1 MQQKIVSIRDSAADS
16 FMRPFTVPTVGM
28 AIRAF
33 TDEVNRVSPDNQMNV
48 HPSDFELFEIGEFD
62 EQTGMVCSIPPRS
75 ISRAIDV
82 KTS

>member
-1 MQQKIVSIRDSAADS
+1 MQYKIVSVRDSAADA
-16 FMRPFTVPTVGM
+16 FMRPFIVPTIGM

-33 TDEVNRVSPDNQMNV
+33 TDEVNRASADNQMNV

-62 EQTGMVCSIPPRS
+62 ESTGMVCSIPPRS

-82 KTS
+82 KTV